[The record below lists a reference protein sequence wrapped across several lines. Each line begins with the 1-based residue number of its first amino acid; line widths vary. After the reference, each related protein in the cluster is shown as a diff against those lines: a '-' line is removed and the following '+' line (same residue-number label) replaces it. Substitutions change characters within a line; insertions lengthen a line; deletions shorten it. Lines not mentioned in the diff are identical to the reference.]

1 MNNNDTRDKSYQ
13 TIDMLVDATLK
24 RHSVELNANQMETNE
39 KEQIKGMVNNL
50 MKSVQELNLQDQK
63 PGNEDI

>member
-24 RHSVELNANQMETNE
+24 RHGVELNANQMETNE